1 MESPFY
7 PNGNGNGNANANTTF
22 SLFLEPVLDPYSQ
35 TYINIITLSYMPAGP
50 LQSLVKMV
58 SFPKLSP
65 FATNNQN
72 KNTNTNGLQCSYVL
86 LRYPTGNGNG
96 NYKCDDIY
104 MYSNDI
110 PAVFS
115 YLRSHGYTIDTSCT
129 KMMNGSR
136 ISWGFSDNMFSG
148 DKRLICFVF
157 YG

>member
-7 PNGNGNGNANANTTF
+7 PNVNENTTF

-35 TYINIITLSYMPAGP
+35 TYMNIITLSYMPSGP
-50 LQSLVKMV
+50 LRSLVKMV

-65 FATNNQN
+65 FATNY
-72 KNTNTNGLQCSYVL
+72 TNTNKNINGLRCSYVL
-86 LRYPTGNGNG
+86 LRYPNSNCNRVGAGKYG
-96 NYKCDDIY
+96 DIY

-115 YLRSHGYTIDTSCT
+115 YLRNHGYTIDTSCT

-136 ISWGFSDNMFSG
+136 VFPDKMFSA
-148 DKRLICFVF
+148 DKRLICFVS
-157 YG
+157 YS